1 MISDGIFIIGS
12 ALSAKG
18 MLSIYDDD
26 VRFDQLKKTIESIN
40 WYCPGSV
47 KILFDAS
54 PELDKTK
61 FEYLN
66 RIGVRTIHT
75 GADPWIAEL
84 SRTTRKSE
92 GEVMSV
98 LKVLDYI
105 KSNSIT
111 AKRIYKISG
120 RYWLNKNFRLGLEHE
135 NTIVFARSNGS
146 WYGHCRDINE
156 LIEIGAD
163 RYYQTRLWHADYA
176 MLDSLIE
183 TLNTIAKDCDTYS
196 IDLEHS
202 FYKSFH
208 LQNVLELNKIGVN
221 GNIAPSGMYID
232 E

>member
-26 VRFDQLKKTIESIN
+26 ARFSQLEKTISSIN
-40 WYCPGSV
+40 WYCPKSI

-54 PELDKTK
+54 PELDKRK
-61 FEYLN
+61 FEHLN
-66 RIGVRTIHT
+66 RLGIRTIHT

-98 LKVLDYI
+98 LKVLDHI
-105 KSNSIT
+105 KSSGIS

-120 RYWLNKNFRLGLEHE
+120 RYRLNKNFKLGLEHT
-135 NTIVFARSNGS
+135 NKIVFARSNSS
-146 WYGHCRDINE
+146 WYGYSRDINE
-156 LIEIGAD
+156 LTEIGAD
-163 RYYQTRLWHADYA
+163 RYYQTRLWHADYSL
-176 MLDSLIE
+176 LDNLID
-183 TLNTIAKDCDTYS
+183 TLNVIAKDCDTYS

-208 LQNVLELNKIGVN
+208 RQNVLELDKIGVC